1 MATIELLPRKE
12 FKIVID
18 TQVIPGKFGTWA
30 LKRFCGKKG
39 YSLQQLGEALSKNLS
54 IDDMVEFILCAV
66 EQSFRELKT
75 KEAFPY
81 NDVDACMWVDE
92 MGGISGVDVSRL
104 FAHASDEDAEKKN
117 QELTG

>member
-18 TQVIPGKFGTWA
+18 TQVIPGKFGTWS
-30 LKRFCGKKG
+30 LKRFCMKKG

-66 EQSFRELKT
+66 EQSFRELKS

-81 NDVDACMWVDE
+81 NDVDACMWIDE
-92 MGGISGVDVSRL
+92 MGGISGGDVNRL
-104 FAHASDEDAEKKN
+104 FAHAGDEEKKN
-117 QELTG
+117 QEETV